1 MPRSMWKGTIS
12 FGLVSIPVSLMPS
25 VAQRDLAFHLLDSQ
39 DLSPVHNLRVNT
51 AGEEVPW
58 ERIVKG
64 YELPDGR
71 WVTMSEEDFK
81 AANVKATQTI
91 DVIGAVCAEEIP
103 LRFFDTP
110 YFLAPEKAGIK
121 AYALLREALKRAGR
135 IAIGQI
141 VVRTRQ
147 HLCALVPEG
156 DMLML
161 EVLRYPHELRAADDI
176 EVPGDDLAALGVT
189 DAEVALAEQLVT
201 TIAASWDPDS
211 YRDTYHDDLLALIE
225 RKAEGEA
232 VEVVQAAPEPVA
244 QVVDIA
250 ELLKRS
256 VEDARRARTG
266 SA

>member
-1 MPRSMWKGTIS
+1 MPRAMWRGTVS
-12 FGLVSIPVSLMPS
+12 FGLVSIPVSLMPT
-25 VAQRDLAFHLLDSQ
+25 VAQRELSFHLLDSK
-39 DLSPVHNLRVNT
+39 DLSPVHNQRVNN

-71 WVTMSEEDFK
+71 WVTIAEEDFR

-91 DVIGAVCAEEIP
+91 DVLGAVCAEEVP
-103 LRFFDTP
+103 LRYFDTP
-110 YFLAPEKAGIK
+110 YYLAPDKAGVK

-135 IAIGQI
+135 IAIGQ
-141 VVRTRQ
+141 VVIRTRQ

-156 DMLML
+156 DLLLL

-189 DAEVALAEQLVT
+189 DAEINLAEQLVT
-201 TIAASWDPDS
+201 TIETEWDPNV
-211 YRDTYHDDLLALIE
+211 YKDTYHDDLLNLIE
-225 RKAEGEA
+225 RKAAGEA
-232 VEVVQAAPEPVA
+232 VEIPEAVLEPTA

-256 VEDARRARTG
+256 LDDARRTRAG

>member
-1 MPRSMWKGTIS
+1 M
-12 FGLVSIPVSLMPS
+12 
-25 VAQRDLAFHLLDSQ
+25 
-39 DLSPVHNLRVNT
+39 
-51 AGEEVPW
+51 
-58 ERIVKG
+58 KG

-91 DVIGAVCAEEIP
+91 DVLGAVCAEEIP

-110 YFLAPEKAGIK
+110 YYLAPEKAGIK
-121 AYALLREALKRAGR
+121 AYALLREALKHAGR

-141 VVRTRQ
+141 VIRTRQ
-147 HLCALVPEG
+147 HLCALVPDG

-161 EVLRYPHELRAADDI
+161 EVLRYPHELRSADDV

-189 DAEVALAEQLVT
+189 DAEIALAEQLVT

-232 VEVVQAAPEPVA
+232 VEVVQAAPEPTA

-256 VEDARRARTG
+256 VEDARRARSG

>member
-1 MPRSMWKGTIS
+1 
-12 FGLVSIPVSLMPS
+12 VSIPVSLMPT
-25 VAQRDLAFHLLDSQ
+25 VAQRELSFHLLDSK
-39 DLSPVHNLRVNT
+39 DLSPVHNQRVNN

-71 WVTMSEEDFK
+71 WVTIAEEDFR

-91 DVIGAVCAEEIP
+91 DVLGAVCAEEVP
-103 LRFFDTP
+103 LRYFDTP
-110 YFLAPEKAGIK
+110 YYLAPDKAGVK
-121 AYALLREALKRAGR
+121 AYALLREALRRAGR
-135 IAIGQI
+135 IAIGQ
-141 VVRTRQ
+141 VVIRTRQ

-156 DMLML
+156 DLLLL

-189 DAEVALAEQLVT
+189 DAEINLAEQLVT
-201 TIAASWDPDS
+201 TIETEWDPS
-211 YRDTYHDDLLALIE
+211 AYKDTYHDDLLDLIE
-225 RKAEGEA
+225 RKAAGEA
-232 VEVVQAAPEPVA
+232 VEIPEAVLEPTA
-244 QVVDIA
+244 EVVDIA

-256 VEDARRARTG
+256 LDDARRTRAG

>member
-12 FGLVSIPVSLMPS
+12 FGLVTIPVSLMPS
-25 VAQRDLAFHLLDSQ
+25 VAQRDLAFHLLDSEGM
-39 DLSPVHNLRVNT
+39 SPVHNLRVNSE
-51 AGEEVPW
+51 GEEVPW

-91 DVIGAVCAEEIP
+91 DVLGAVCAEEIP

-110 YFLAPEKAGIK
+110 YYLAPEKAGVK
-121 AYALLREALKRAGR
+121 AYALLREALKHAGR

-141 VVRTRQ
+141 VIRTRQ
-147 HLCALVPEG
+147 HLCALVPDG

-161 EVLRYPHELRAADDI
+161 EVLRYPHELRSADDV

-201 TIAASWDPDS
+201 TIAASWDPES

-225 RKAEGEA
+225 QKAKGGTVEIPEKPKEIEGAE
-232 VEVVQAAPEPVA
+232 
-244 QVVDIA
+244 VVDIMS
-250 ELLKRS
+250 LLKQS
-256 VEDARRARTG
+256 LEDKKAAE
-266 SA
+266 A